1 MSDKIRHLRAMEAF
15 DRVARHSS
23 VSKAAESL
31 NVTQGAVSR
40 QIKQLEASLGTLL
53 FERGPKG
60 VQLTIAGEQL
70 YASTHPAF
78 TALRNGVLQLKRR
91 QDQRS
96 LKVSLPNAVALK
108 WLVPE
113 LPDFK
118 ERHPD
123 IRLFLH
129 TDDQVA
135 DFEAFDLDVAL
146 RFGTTVGVEL
156 HSEKIADE
164 QLIAVAS
171 PLLIGEARRPM
182 SAETIIG
189 YPLLHDAY
197 HDGWTDWAKRAGISP
212 DRIGEKN
219 IQYFDSGVLLQAA
232 IDGQG
237 IALARP
243 LLAEGD
249 IQAGRLVRLD
259 DICVALDKALY
270 FVCRPGD
277 NDRPA
282 VAAFRQWLM
291 SKR

>member
-15 DRVARHSS
+15 DRVAQHSS

-31 NVTQGAVSR
+31 NVTHGAVSR

-60 VQLTIAGEQL
+60 VRLTVAGEQL
-70 YASTHPAF
+70 HVSTHQAF

-108 WLVPE
+108 WLVPQ

-129 TDDQVA
+129 TDDQLA
-135 DFEAFDLDVAL
+135 DFETVDLDVAL
-146 RFGTTVGVEL
+146 RFGATVGAEL

-171 PLLIGEARRPM
+171 PILVGNARRPM

-197 HDGWTDWAKRAGISP
+197 HDGWKDWAKHAGIAS
-212 DRIGEKN
+212 DRIGEN
-219 IQYFDSGVLLQAA
+219 DIQYFDSAVLLQAA

-237 IALARP
+237 VALARR

-249 IQAGRLVRLD
+249 IQAGRLIRLD
-259 DICVALDKALY
+259 DIAVMLDKSLY

-277 NDRPA
+277 NKRPA

-291 SKR
+291 GQR